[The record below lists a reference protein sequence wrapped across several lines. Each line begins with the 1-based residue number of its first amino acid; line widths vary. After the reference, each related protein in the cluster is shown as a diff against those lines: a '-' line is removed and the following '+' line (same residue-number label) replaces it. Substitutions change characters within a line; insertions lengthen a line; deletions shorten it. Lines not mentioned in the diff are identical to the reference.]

1 MKTCSKCGIEKPE
14 TEYWFNKAK
23 NRYNAMC
30 RDCAAD
36 LRADWKE
43 RNKAKV
49 AEKNRQWQLSN
60 PERMKA
66 AQQRWK
72 ERNPGIAA
80 QRTREWRLANLD
92 RSRENG
98 RRNDQRLKDE
108 CYNAYGGYVCACCG
122 ETEPAFLT
130 IDHIN
135 NDGAAH
141 RRDVNN
147 GIRRGGGKKI
157 YSWLIANNF
166 PSGFQI
172 LCMNCNWGKARN
184 NGVCP
189 HKTSEGST
197 TRRKP

>member
-1 MKTCSKCGIEKPE
+1 MKTCSKCGLEKPE
-14 TEYWFNKAK
+14 TDYWFNKAK
-23 NRYNAMC
+23 NRFNAMC
-30 RDCAAD
+30 RDCSAD
-36 LRADWKE
+36 LRADWKA

-49 AEKNRQWQLSN
+49 AEKNRQWQLAN
-60 PERMKA
+60 PDRVKA
-66 AQQRWK
+66 AQERWK

-80 QRTREWRLANLD
+80 QRMREWRLANLD
-92 RSRENG
+92 RHREAN

-108 CYNAYGGYVCACCG
+108 CYKAYGGYVCACCG
-122 ETEPAFLT
+122 EKEPAFLT

-141 RRDVNN
+141 RREVV
-147 GIRRGGGKKI
+147 GLGRGGGKKI

-189 HKTSEGST
+189 HKASEGST

>member
-23 NRYNAMC
+23 GRYIARCNSC
-30 RDCAAD
+30 RCEDT
-36 LRADWKE
+36 ADWKI
-43 RNKAKV
+43 
-49 AEKNRQWQLSN
+49 KNR
-60 PERMKA
+60 ERVRELDRVWKANNLDKVNA
-66 AQQRWK
+66 AQARWK

-80 QRTREWRLANLD
+80 QRMREWRLANLD
-92 RSRENG
+92 RHRESG
-98 RRNDQRLKDE
+98 RRNDKRLKDK
-108 CYNAYGGYVCACCG
+108 CYNAYGGYKCACCG

-141 RRDVNN
+141 RREVV
-147 GIRRGGGKKI
+147 GLGRGGGKKI

-189 HKTSEGST
+189 HMTSEGST